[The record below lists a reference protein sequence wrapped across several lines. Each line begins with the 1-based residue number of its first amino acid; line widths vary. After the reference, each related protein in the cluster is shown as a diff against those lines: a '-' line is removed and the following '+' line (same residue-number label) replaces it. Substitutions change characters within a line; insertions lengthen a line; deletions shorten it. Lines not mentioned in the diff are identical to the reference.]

1 MEARL
6 QPVNAILGLLTPG
19 DVNPAALFAQGFVL
33 AGLEVPI
40 VGPEGRVD
48 VDIVLF
54 RPASSHFV
62 LLEAKSGANIE
73 DNQAARY
80 AGVDAAAV
88 VQATGVS
95 VPRRDE
101 LSFEVAYVCLAE
113 NADRIRQGLA
123 AAAMTGAL
131 IVVAQDRI
139 EFERDGRPTDLD
151 AAWEAGPIAL
161 TAPVVRV
168 LSFDADSPASEFDA
182 AVRAQLVAELSHS
195 RPEVTVRLLA
205 ERVVPHFPIFPSGVQ
220 RRLIAKVRE
229 SARNIVE
236 AHPDIYGYLPTT
248 GTRQEPAIELRSKP
262 EALDPRGRTQAY
274 QALYGRRGRLEH
286 GERRQLDL
294 LDLLAEAADGVVS
307 GAVDNDAEDD
317 VGENDRDAGDGLD
330 DESDADGEG
339 V

>member
-6 QPVNAILGLLTPG
+6 QPINAILGLLTPG
-19 DVNPAALFAQGFVL
+19 DVNPPALFEQGFVL

-54 RPASSHFV
+54 RPASSHLV

-73 DNQAARY
+73 VSQAARY

-88 VQATGVS
+88 VQASGVS
-95 VPRRDE
+95 VPRRNE
-101 LSFEVAYVCLAE
+101 LSFEVAYVCMAE

-123 AAAMTGAL
+123 ATPMSAAL
-131 IVVAQDRI
+131 IVVGQDRI
-139 EFERDGRPTDLD
+139 EFERNGRPTDLD

-161 TAPVVRV
+161 GAPVVRV
-168 LSFDADSPASEFDA
+168 LLFDADSPASEFDA
-182 AVRAQLVAELSHS
+182 AVRAQLIAELSHS

-229 SARNIVE
+229 AARNIVE
-236 AHPDIYGYLPTT
+236 ADPETYGYLPTT
-248 GTRQEPAIELRSKP
+248 GTRHEPAIELRAKP

-274 QALYGRRGRLEH
+274 QALYERRGRLEP
-286 GERRQLDL
+286 GERRQPDL

-307 GAVDNDAEDD
+307 GAADSDVEGD
-317 VGENDRDAGDGLD
+317 VGENDRDAGD
-330 DESDADGEG
+330 DESDAGGEE

>member
-6 QPVNAILGLLTPG
+6 QPINAILGLLTPG

-54 RPASSHFV
+54 RPASSHLV

-73 DNQAARY
+73 NSQAARY

-95 VPRRDE
+95 VPRREE

-113 NADRIRQGLA
+113 NADRIRQGL

-151 AAWEAGPIAL
+151 AAWEAGPIPLA
-161 TAPVVRV
+161 APVVRV

-205 ERVVPHFPIFPSGVQ
+205 ERVVPHFPIFSSGAQ

-236 AHPDIYGYLPTT
+236 ADPDTYGYLPTT
-248 GTRQEPAIELRSKP
+248 GTRQEPAVELRAKP
-262 EALDPRGRTQAY
+262 ETLDPRGRTQAY

-294 LDLLAEAADGVVS
+294 LDLLAEAADGVVR
-307 GAVDNDAEDD
+307 GAADNDD

-330 DESDADGEG
+330 DESDADGEE

>member
-6 QPVNAILGLLTPG
+6 QPINAILGLLTPG
-19 DVNPAALFAQGFVL
+19 DVNPPALFEQGFVL

-40 VGPEGRVD
+40 VGSEGRVD

-54 RPASSHFV
+54 HPASSHFV

-73 DNQAARY
+73 DGQAARY

-88 VQATGVS
+88 VQSTGIS

-101 LSFEVAYVCLAE
+101 LSLEVAYVCLAE

-123 AAAMTGAL
+123 TAAMTGAL

-139 EFERDGRPTDLD
+139 EFERDGQPTELD
-151 AAWEAGPIAL
+151 AAWKAGPIMLA
-161 TAPVVRV
+161 APVVRV

-205 ERVVPHFPIFPSGVQ
+205 ERVVPHFPIFASGVQ
-220 RRLIAKVRE
+220 RRLIAKVRD

-236 AHPDIYGYLPTT
+236 ADPDTYGYLPTT
-248 GTRQEPAIELRSKP
+248 GTRHEPAIELRARP
-262 EALDPRGRTQAY
+262 ETRDPRGRTQAY

-307 GAVDNDAEDD
+307 GATDNDIGENDQDAED
-317 VGENDRDAGDGLD
+317 GLDD
-330 DESDADGEG
+330 DESDADGEER
-339 V
+339 